1 MRPIPL
7 TSEEDELLDIL
18 EGRRPPDLERFH
30 SLVALLMERH
40 WYALVT
46 HIDKR
51 CFRVG
56 SSAED
61 IAVDTFVKAYE
72 FLQQQIT
79 RQRDMAS
86 NASAMCY
93 SRFQCPHFLGF
104 MKALARW
111 GHLDTARKTRRY
123 RALIDAWE
131 RQTWSQTQ
139 QRGTW
144 RSHTNGQRI
153 PCLPAD
159 GPRPDLSILWK
170 CMRQLPKREHLVLRL
185 YFQHGPHTLTPQVLA
200 SLATEAGWIA
210 QEVQTLQRRF
220 RRLLRRQKTET
231 ACDLTQDDI
240 AALLDV
246 DRETIRR
253 TLVQGKQ
260 HLRAVLDTECVQSEV
275 NRTC

>member
-1 MRPIPL
+1 MKCTMTPIPL
-7 TSEEDELLDIL
+7 TPEEDELLYIL
-18 EGRRPPDLERFH
+18 EGRQPHDLERFH
-30 SLVALLMERH
+30 SLVTLLMERH
-40 WYALVT
+40 WSALVR

-51 CFRVG
+51 CFSAG

-72 FLQQQIT
+72 FLQQQMA
-79 RQRDMAS
+79 RQRDAAS

-111 GHLDTARKTRRY
+111 GHLDTARKIRRY
-123 RALIDAWE
+123 HALIDAWE
-131 RQTWSQTQ
+131 HQAWYQTQ

-144 RSHTNGQRI
+144 RSHTSGQRI

-159 GPRPDLSILWK
+159 GPRHDLSILWE

-185 YFQHGPHTLTPQVLA
+185 YFQHGPDTLTPQVLA
-200 SLATEAGWIA
+200 SLAIETGWTA

-260 HLRAVLDTECVQSEV
+260 HLRAVLDAHACAE
-275 NRTC
+275 RG

>member
-1 MRPIPL
+1 
-7 TSEEDELLDIL
+7 
-18 EGRRPPDLERFH
+18 
-30 SLVALLMERH
+30 MERH

-51 CFRVG
+51 CFSAG
-56 SSAED
+56 SSAEE

-72 FLQQQIT
+72 FLHQQ
-79 RQRDMAS
+79 MALQLDI
-86 NASAMCY
+86 ASRASSMCY

-104 MKALARW
+104 IKTLARW
-111 GHLDTARKTRRY
+111 KHLDEARKMRRY
-123 RALIDAWE
+123 HALIATWE
-131 RQTWSQTQ
+131 RQARYQTQ

-144 RSHTNGQRI
+144 RSHTSGQRI

-159 GPRPDLSILWK
+159 SPGNDLSMFWE
-170 CMRQLPKREHLVLRL
+170 CMRQLPKREHLVIRL
-185 YFQHGPHTLTPQVLA
+185 YFQHGPDALTPQELA
-200 SLATEAGWIA
+200 SLATEAGWTA

-220 RRLLRRQKTET
+220 RRLLRRQKAET

-240 AALLDV
+240 AALFDV

-260 HLRAVLDTECVQSEV
+260 HLRAVLDAYASAKPG
-275 NRTC
+275 

>member
-1 MRPIPL
+1 MVPDYAQYRADLACKCGDMFYDLFPWTHRGS
-7 TSEEDELLDIL
+7 TSLYEVYDEAYPTHPRRRELLDIL

-51 CFRVG
+51 CSRAG
-56 SSAED
+56 NSAED

-111 GHLDTARKTRRY
+111 GHLDTARKTHRY
-123 RALIDAWE
+123 RTLIDAWE
-131 RQTWSQTQ
+131 RQAWSQTQ

-153 PCLPAD
+153 
-159 GPRPDLSILWK
+159 R
-170 CMRQLPKREHLVLRL
+170 
-185 YFQHGPHTLTPQVLA
+185 A
-200 SLATEAGWIA
+200 SL
-210 QEVQTLQRRF
+210 RM
-220 RRLLRRQKTET
+220 
-231 ACDLTQDDI
+231 
-240 AALLDV
+240 ALAM
-246 DRETIRR
+246 ISPSS
-253 TLVQGKQ
+253 GS
-260 HLRAVLDTECVQSEV
+260 A
-275 NRTC
+275 

>member
-1 MRPIPL
+1 MTPIPL
-7 TSEEDELLDIL
+7 TPEEDDLLYIL
-18 EGRRPPDLERFH
+18 EGRRPQDLERFH

-51 CFRVG
+51 CFSAG

-61 IAVDTFVKAYE
+61 ITVDTFVKAYE
-72 FLQQQIT
+72 FLHQQMA

-104 MKALARW
+104 IKALARW
-111 GHLDTARKTRRY
+111 GHLDAARKMRRY
-123 RALIDAWE
+123 RALIDTWE
-131 RQTWSQTQ
+131 RQARYQTQ

-144 RSHTNGQRI
+144 RSHTSGQRI

-159 GPRPDLSILWK
+159 GPRHALSILWE
-170 CMRQLPKREHLVLRL
+170 CMRQLPKRAHLVLRL
-185 YFQHGPHTLTPQVLA
+185 YFQHGPDALTPQALA
-200 SLATEAGWIA
+200 SLATEAGWTE
-210 QEVQTLQRRF
+210 QEVQILQRRF
-220 RRLLRRQKTET
+220 RRLLRRQKTGT

-260 HLRAVLDTECVQSEV
+260 HLRAVLDAHARAE
-275 NRTC
+275 RG